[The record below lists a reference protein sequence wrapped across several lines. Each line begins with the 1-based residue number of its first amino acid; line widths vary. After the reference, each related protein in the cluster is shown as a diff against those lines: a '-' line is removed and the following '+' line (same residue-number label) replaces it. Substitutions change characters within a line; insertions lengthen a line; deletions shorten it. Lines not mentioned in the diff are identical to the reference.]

1 MQQITKV
8 ILSSLICNTL
18 LWYDHMLFGHLI
30 NIIGGVFFPSDD
42 QLISNLTQS
51 KPSIVAVSRVKKI

>member
-8 ILSSLICNTL
+8 IFSSLICNTL

-30 NIIGGVFFPSDD
+30 NIIGGVFFHRM
-42 QLISNLTQS
+42 IN
-51 KPSIVAVSRVKKI
+51 